1 MKLLKFSLL
10 VTFLLMS
17 MSVFAQVAAE
27 LPVTDF
33 LAQVIE
39 AIKSFGGLAWGMKVA
54 AVITLIIS
62 SMKVSFIRQY
72 TWDKVHGSL
81 KALIAPALGLIAGLL
96 SMGKFD
102 GASLV
107 AWAFAGA
114 GAVLLNSVLDGVK
127 QLPGVG
133 PQYVALI
140 NFIEMILMK
149 PKA

>member
-1 MKLLKFSLL
+1 
-10 VTFLLMS
+10 

-81 KALIAPALGLIAGLL
+81 KVLIAPALGLIAGLL

-102 GASLV
+102 WASLT
-107 AWAFAGA
+107 AWAAAGA
-114 GAVLLNSVLDGVK
+114 GAVLISNLLAGVK
-127 QLPGVG
+127 QLPGIG
-133 PQYVALI
+133 AQYVSLI
-140 NFIEMILMK
+140 NLFEMLLGK
-149 PKA
+149 PKAK